1 MKNDAASPEDKRVS
15 SRATQDAA
23 VDDLRRSQQ
32 EVRTLRTRLTN
43 AEAALTRAQTTA
55 ENIALKT
62 EAADQRRNAN
72 DAVREALITSLQ
84 SDNKQL
90 LIRIDKDTLDLANAE
105 ERLRTLSTELILAHE
120 QEQRRIAREMHDE
133 LGQDLTAL
141 KLLIGRGKD
150 ARGEEAKQQS
160 LIEAGEISETLLQAV
175 RDICSRLR
183 PQVLDDL
190 GLIAG
195 LSVHLKNFG
204 SRSGLVI
211 EFEHGAID
219 ERELTPIVQS
229 VVFRVIQEAVTNVAR
244 HANSQ
249 NARVN
254 VAMDGEALVFSIED
268 DGCGFDMEKVRENP
282 STGLS
287 SMVERLLLVNG
298 LCEIAT
304 APNRGTKITARIPLS
319 PEPESAKL

>member
-1 MKNDAASPEDKRVS
+1 MKNDPFSPEDKSVS

-23 VDDLRRSQQ
+23 VDELRRSQQ
-32 EVRTLRTRLTN
+32 ENRTLRTRLTN

-90 LIRIDKDTLDLANAE
+90 LIRIDKDTLDLTNAE

-141 KLLIGRGKD
+141 KMLIGRCKTAD
-150 ARGEEAKQQS
+150 REQAKE
-160 LIEAGEISETLLQAV
+160 LLGEAGEVSETLLQTV

-219 ERELTPIVQS
+219 EWQLTPIVRS

-244 HANSQ
+244 HAKCQ
-249 NARVN
+249 NAKVN
-254 VAMDGEALVFSIED
+254 VGIDGEALVFTIED
-268 DGCGFDMEKVRENP
+268 DGCGFDMERVKENP

-298 LCEIAT
+298 VCEIAS

-319 PEPESAKL
+319 PEPAKL